1 MPAGGSPVDRTGV
14 PLAEERHEAY
24 VTSRTRA
31 RALTLP
37 PDR

>member
-1 MPAGGSPVDRTGV
+1 MAV
-14 PLAEERHEAY
+14 PLAEERHEDYMA
-24 VTSRTRA
+24 SRTRA